1 MKVFFMFCLFIQFF
15 QSCKHVYLVSVDE
28 ALSLL
33 NQISSPKLQC
43 TLKIC
48 INEQKCYFMSMLDI
62 LINIVVAEVCTQ
74 PETLIQSLST
84 QPQADVVKWRF
95 ISKSCSIFRTA
106 EVIGDLSLNEKKQ
119 QESQH
124 QIFSKPRQA
133 CPMSMGAPR
142 SQMDLQRPYLH
153 PFQSGIP
160 HFSCQGKSL
169 SAPHLESST
178 VRGVN
183 NVFSNPF
190 GVLGPPENWLKFM
203 KTVEVFF
210 SCFFFFFLHFETSP
224 QLFQSFRRMQWHCF
238 AVKLQK
244 CFVDYKTALD
254 FSSAWGWEDNNK
266 DKVYISTHYA
276 AKCHNQLY
284 NCILLLL
291 DYHSWCIN
299 M

>member
-210 SCFFFFFLHFETSP
+210 SCFFFFFYILKRVPNFFSLLGECCDTVLLWSSRNVLWTTKLHLTSH
-224 QLFQSFRRMQWHCF
+224 QHGGEKIITKTKCTLALIMQQN
-238 AVKLQK
+238 AII
-244 CFVDYKTALD
+244 
-254 FSSAWGWEDNNK
+254 N
-266 DKVYISTHYA
+266 YITVFFCCWIIIPGA
-276 AKCHNQLY
+276 
-284 NCILLLL
+284 
-291 DYHSWCIN
+291 
-299 M
+299 